1 MLDEATPLSAHD
13 AVPLDRLTPWLEGVL
28 GRPVSQVTLG
38 RFGRGYSNLT
48 FSLDV
53 DGEAFVLRR
62 PPPGVKIQS
71 AHDMGREAR
80 IVQGVGRVWSKV
92 PQIVGVHD
100 DPGLLGGGF
109 YLMRRMTGVI
119 LRDRPPEGG
128 IEPATMRRISEA
140 LVDTAA
146 EIHGLDVAAMGLSDL
161 GRPEGYALRQVEG
174 WTGRWHKARTDDVPA
189 MDQLAARLLAE
200 RPPEQPWALIHNDL
214 KYDNVLL
221 DPSDLGVVSGVLDW
235 EMATLGDVWMDLGT
249 VLSYWVQADD
259 PAELQAFR
267 LVLTHLPGNLTRDE
281 VVARYSAKTG
291 RECPDI
297 AWYYAF
303 GLFKTAVVAQQ
314 LYARFVA
321 GLTTERRYAGL
332 LHGVRGMSAYAGRVL
347 EARRLQP

>member
-1 MLDEATPLSAHD
+1 
-13 AVPLDRLTPWLEGVL
+13 
-28 GRPVSQVTLG
+28 
-38 RFGRGYSNLT
+38 
-48 FSLDV
+48 
-53 DGEAFVLRR
+53 
-62 PPPGVKIQS
+62 
-71 AHDMGREAR
+71 
-80 IVQGVGRVWSKV
+80 
-92 PQIVGVHD
+92 
-100 DPGLLGGGF
+100 
-109 YLMRRMTGVI
+109 
-119 LRDRPPEGG
+119 
-128 IEPATMRRISEA
+128 
-140 LVDTAA
+140 
-146 EIHGLDVAAMGLSDL
+146 MGLSDL